1 MLTSTK
7 RLSLAK
13 FITANI
19 SVDRMA
25 IGLEGKYGS
34 TVVGVGNRME
44 GGETTP
50 GRPSSSEL
58 ARIWKEA
65 VLA

>member
-1 MLTSTK
+1 
-7 RLSLAK
+7 
-13 FITANI
+13 
-19 SVDRMA
+19 
-25 IGLEGKYGS
+25 
-34 TVVGVGNRME
+34 VVGVGNRME